1 MNLLQRTI
9 LRSTNGPLSASV
21 TSLFLYLFLLPN
33 ILGSGIGPYSFT
45 YLAPLFVLVF
55 GFSLL
60 VKPTF
65 SLRIAGLKEASYF
78 LVLPVMALAWYVVLG
93 TTNALWEFSQLLLG
107 AFTILLLLWI
117 LRTAEDLTRT
127 LVMLKVGGVILGL
140 WGLGEFVLGVEP
152 VPLAGYSN
160 TNYLITY
167 MALIT
172 PILWVEATGLVGKP
186 KESSGA
192 LILFFLAM
200 AFLAGSRA
208 NVLAIL
214 IQGII
219 VMWQRLPQRGTKA
232 RIVQS
237 VFVLV
242 IMVGAATGTQKIVQ
256 QSGDGGLTEQ
266 INRGWGSAFIR
277 ALMIYDGIQLFIE
290 SDGMGVG
297 AGNVTYADS
306 SQPEFGSSSSK
317 DTIYPLH
324 NFILQLA
331 AQYGIPGVLL
341 FAFTYMKLFS
351 GLRQRDVLAHQQ
363 NPAVRTVEVI
373 RRSGP
378 AFLISF
384 ALISISLSY
393 LFNRRPFYLVFGFYL
408 AVNQYLIRREV
419 ESANA

>member
-1 MNLLQRTI
+1 
-9 LRSTNGPLSASV
+9 
-21 TSLFLYLFLLPN
+21 
-33 ILGSGIGPYSFT
+33 
-45 YLAPLFVLVF
+45 
-55 GFSLL
+55 
-60 VKPTF
+60 
-65 SLRIAGLKEASYF
+65 
-78 LVLPVMALAWYVVLG
+78 
-93 TTNALWEFSQLLLG
+93 
-107 AFTILLLLWI
+107 
-117 LRTAEDLTRT
+117 
-127 LVMLKVGGVILGL
+127 
-140 WGLGEFVLGVEP
+140 
-152 VPLAGYSN
+152 
-160 TNYLITY
+160 
-167 MALIT
+167 
-172 PILWVEATGLVGKP
+172 
-186 KESSGA
+186 
-192 LILFFLAM
+192 M